1 MATKPG
7 TGTVLRQRFPRGRI
21 LACRDRDEAIEWL
34 ESRDPKRIHDHVRAD
49 SASLVFMFPGGGAH
63 YPNMARGLYETEP
76 VFRDVIDRGVRILAD
91 RIGVDFF
98 EFFLAEE
105 KEEEQVAA
113 KFLRMSHQLPAIF
126 LVEYGLAE
134 LWLSRGVKPS
144 ALIGHSVGEN
154 AAACVAGV
162 LSFEDA
168 LSLVLLRGQL
178 FEKVSGGGML
188 AVGLPPEEIEGRLPP
203 ELELAAVNAPELS
216 VVSGPDDAIST
227 LEKRLEAEELFPQ
240 RLAIPVAAHSRMLEP
255 ILDEFRGFLEA
266 IIHNLLISTAPGSL
280 HYLFMDWRHLCV
292 LQEVC
297 DRLYGPQVN
306 LCVWVKTN
314 GGMGSFYRS
323 RHELVVI
330 YKNGSA
336 PHVNNVQLGQ
346 YGRNRTNVWEYE
358 GANSLSPKRRAD
370 LALHPTVKPVEM
382 IADAIRDASNRGDL
396 ILDPFLGSGTTVIAC
411 EQTGRTCAGMELDP
425 KYVDVIVRRWESFT
439 GGEARH
445 AGTGLTFREMADHR
459 SGNVLMLPAPSQ
471 GGEA

>member
-1 MATKPG
+1 MGKHPLPEKHHNQRLYVDEILVDQVEYVPIE
-7 TGTVLRQRFPRGRI
+7 VLPPYRGHARKH
-21 LACRDRDEAIEWL
+21 
-34 ESRDPKRIHDHVRAD
+34 PKRQLKALERGIAAFGFIVPVLVGEDGEIVAGHARVLVAKKMGYSKVPVIRLTHLSPAQIRA
-49 SASLVFMFPGGGAH
+49 
-63 YPNMARGLYETEP
+63 
-76 VFRDVIDRGVRILAD
+76 FRLAD
-91 RIGVDFF
+91 NR
-98 EFFLAEE
+98 
-105 KEEEQVAA
+105 
-113 KFLRMSHQLPAIF
+113 
-126 LVEYGLAE
+126 LAE
-134 LWLSRGVKPS
+134 LGEWDEERLALELRDLIEIDFDVDLTGFEAAEVDLIIDSKFSPVGATPADEVPS
-144 ALIGHSVGEN
+144 VADEPVSCLGDLWMLDEQCVLCGDARDPDAY
-154 AAACVAGV
+154 AAV
-162 LSFEDA
+162 L
-168 LSLVLLRGQL
+168 Q
-178 FEKVSGGGML
+178 
-188 AVGLPPEEIEGRLPP
+188 GRL
-203 ELELAAVNAPELS
+203 AAMVITDSPYN
-216 VVSGPDDAIST
+216 VKVQGNVCGSGAIKHGEFVMASG
-227 LEKRLEAEELFPQ
+227 EMSEEQ
-240 RLAIPVAAHSRMLEP
+240 
-255 ILDEFRGFLEA
+255 FRGFLEA
-266 IIHNLLISTAPGSL
+266 IIRNLLISTAPGSL
-280 HYLFMDWRHLCV
+280 HYLFMDWRHLRV

-323 RHELVVI
+323 RHELVVV

-358 GANSLSPKRRAD
+358 GANSLSPERRAD
-370 LALHPTVKPVEM
+370 LALHPTVKPVAM

>member
-1 MATKPG
+1 MGKHPLPEKHHNQRLYVDEILVDQVEYVPIE
-7 TGTVLRQRFPRGRI
+7 VLSPYRGHARKH
-21 LACRDRDEAIEWL
+21 
-34 ESRDPKRIHDHVRAD
+34 PKRQLKALERGIAAFGFIVPVLVGEDGEVVAGHARVLVAKQLGYTKVPVIRLPHLSPAQIRA
-49 SASLVFMFPGGGAH
+49 
-63 YPNMARGLYETEP
+63 
-76 VFRDVIDRGVRILAD
+76 FRLAD
-91 RIGVDFF
+91 N
-98 EFFLAEE
+98 
-105 KEEEQVAA
+105 K
-113 KFLRMSHQLPAIF
+113 
-126 LVEYGLAE
+126 LAE
-134 LWLSRGVKPS
+134 LSEWDGEKLALELRDLIEIDFDVDLTGFEAAEVDLIIDSQFSPVGATPADEVPS
-144 ALIGHSVGEN
+144 VADEPVSCLGDLWMLDEQCVLCGDARDPDAY
-154 AAACVAGV
+154 AAV
-162 LSFEDA
+162 L
-168 LSLVLLRGQL
+168 Q
-178 FEKVSGGGML
+178 
-188 AVGLPPEEIEGRLPP
+188 GRLGAMVITDSPYN
-203 ELELAAVNAPELS
+203 VKVQGN
-216 VVSGPDDAIST
+216 VCGSGAIKHGEFVMASG
-227 LEKRLEAEELFPQ
+227 EMSEEQ
-240 RLAIPVAAHSRMLEP
+240 
-255 ILDEFRGFLEA
+255 FRGFLEA
-266 IIHNLLISTAPGSL
+266 SIRNLLISTAPGSL
-280 HYLFMDWRHLCV
+280 HYLFMDWRHLRV

-370 LALHPTVKPVEM
+370 LALHPTVKPVAM